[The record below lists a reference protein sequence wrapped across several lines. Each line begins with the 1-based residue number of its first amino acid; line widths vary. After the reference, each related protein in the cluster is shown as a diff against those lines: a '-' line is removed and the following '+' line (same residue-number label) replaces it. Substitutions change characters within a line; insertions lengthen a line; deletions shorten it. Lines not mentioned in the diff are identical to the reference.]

1 MDVATTRDIEWN
13 LDQRPLK
20 ELAALILAERADIVS
35 VVADASRTLAQLER
49 LGYPVDLCE
58 TGTCAASGRSRCVL
72 TPLLNRS
79 VLPVRHYDYSVS
91 REDVE
96 AYGRFSGDMNP
107 IHFDDDAAR
116 AQGFEGRISHGML
129 FNGWLTRLLGTE
141 YPGNGTLYLRS
152 QCLYLAPVYPERE
165 YSIRVSTPRH
175 DANRNTYLIVAQLLD
190 PARGRQATIAY
201 ADVMSRPPQIEN
213 RAKPHP

>member
-1 MDVATTRDIEWN
+1 MDVAASPDIEWN

-35 VVADASRTLAQLER
+35 VVAEASRTLGQLER
-49 LGYPVDLCE
+49 LGYPLDLRE
-58 TGTCAASGRSRCVL
+58 AGVCAASGRSRCVL
-72 TPLLNRS
+72 TPHLTRS

-107 IHFDDDAAR
+107 VHFDDQAAR
-116 AQGFEGRISHGML
+116 EQGFEGRISHGML
-129 FNGWLTRLLGTE
+129 FNGWLTRLLGME

-152 QCLYLAPVYPERE
+152 QCLYLAPVYPERG

-175 DANRNTYLIVAQLLD
+175 DPVKNTYLIVAQLLD
-190 PARGRQATIAY
+190 PARGRHASIAY
-201 ADVMSRPPQIEN
+201 ADVMSRLPRIED
-213 RAKPHP
+213 RAQSHS